1 MTDTAAPPLH
11 GSAPTGTPE
20 WAEPSTLL
28 RPGAAAS
35 LLQDERARWLVWR
48 RRGLILAAL
57 LGCLGVFLMIR
68 WMAALP
74 HIDGQWQRGAQGQLV
89 LESSTQPSLNALRGH
104 AVLAMRAPN
113 GPAVLVDAQLLHRA
127 PRWQASE
134 SARQQQAHQQHS
146 LAQVLADAAPSSRIE
161 LRLDTGDWV
170 AATLSPRGYGGLG
183 LAFWPL
189 VGVALLLYLF
199 ASILLW
205 AKSQPRHLPLVV
217 MSMCQVLNLLCLVL
231 ETLPGLVLGV
241 AWSAP
246 NPPGTF
252 DWGTASRWCGD
263 LRLRL
268 ALDLCIG
275 AALVHAFALHP
286 RPLHRAKPLIL
297 LAWGLVPLWLLL
309 TDQALPTLQSA
320 SLLPGLWWWG
330 QAGFLAL
337 LGIALVAI
345 QGSYRVEA
353 NPYAL
358 VLKRFGVIAMVTFLI
373 ATAAAGAGAVW
384 AQSRPA
390 QMGLAAG
397 VALAV
402 SLSWNTLVTA
412 LMLMIPFMARSP
424 QVFREFAT
432 LAGISTVATSID
444 LLFVAVFAL
453 GPFTSLAVAV
463 FVALALYAALRQR
476 VLSRLLGQRTLTTE
490 RTFDHIY
497 RAARAVQA
505 QPTQYTQR
513 LTQLLRDVFE
523 PMEVLRVDA
532 VPQATR
538 VSSGGSALVVPIR
551 PVEPGDNTKTGSDA
565 ESNSGSSDP
574 DPSQAPAFALGL
586 RFAQRGQRLFTEDD
600 ARLADRVVEQLA
612 RAVAY
617 DRAVEQG
624 RHEERLRIAQDLHDD
639 IGARLLTLMYQAK
652 TPEMEDYIR
661 HTLQDLK
668 TLTRGLAA
676 HDHLLSHACGEWKAD
691 LSHRLGAARA
701 SLGWLVVQDRDL
713 PLSMVQWSALTR
725 VLRELVSNSL
735 FHGHASRVNVELS
748 LQGPQLKLS
757 VADNGLGKAPQN
769 WAHGLGLG
777 GVRKRVKV
785 LGGTVTWSE
794 NPPSGI
800 LCEVQVPDFAP
811 ANRGPETHT
820 NVKPD
825 VSPE

>member
-1 MTDTAAPPLH
+1 MTDPAAPPPPDH
-11 GSAPTGTPE
+11 ARTGTPE
-20 WAEPSTLL
+20 WAEPSALQ
-28 RPGAAAS
+28 PGAASS

-74 HIDGQWQRGAQGQLV
+74 HIDAQWQRGAEGQLV
-89 LESSTQPSLNALRGH
+89 LESSTQPSLHALRGH

-113 GPAVLVDAQLLHRA
+113 GPALAVDAQLLHRA

-134 SARQQQAHQQHS
+134 RARQLQARQQQS
-146 LAQVLADAAPSSRIE
+146 LAQMLADAAPNSRVE

-170 AATLSPRGYGGLG
+170 AATLGPRGYSGLG
-183 LAFWPL
+183 LAIWPL

-217 MSMCQVLNLLCLVL
+217 MSLCQVLNLLCLVL
-231 ETLPGLVLGV
+231 ETLPGLALGV

-246 NPPGTF
+246 NPPGAL

-263 LRLRL
+263 LRLRV
-268 ALDLCIG
+268 ALDLGIG
-275 AALVHAFALHP
+275 AAVVHAFALHP
-286 RPLHRAKPLIL
+286 RPLPRAKAWIL
-297 LAWGLVPLWLLL
+297 LAWSAVPLWLLL
-309 TDQALPTLQSA
+309 TDQALPLLQSS

-330 QAGFLAL
+330 QAGFLGL
-337 LGIALVAI
+337 LGIGLVAI
-345 QGSYRVEA
+345 QSSYRVEA

-358 VLKRFGVIAMVTFLI
+358 VLKRFALIAMATFLV
-373 ATAAAGAGAVW
+373 ATVLAGWSAGW
-384 AQSRPA
+384 AQARPA

-397 VALAV
+397 LAFAL
-402 SLSWNTLVTA
+402 SLTWNSLVTA

-424 QVFREFAT
+424 QLFREFAT

-463 FVALALYAALRQR
+463 FVSLALYAALRQR
-476 VLSRLLGQRTLTTE
+476 VLNRMLGQRTLTTE

-497 RAARAVQA
+497 RAARAVQD

-551 PVEPGDNTKTGSDA
+551 NVEAGETSHPASEAPKSA
-565 ESNSGSSDP
+565 
-574 DPSQAPAFALGL
+574 APAFALGL

-676 HDHLLSHACGEWKAD
+676 NDHLLSHACGEWKAD
-691 LSHRLGAARA
+691 LTQRLGAAQA
-701 SLGWLVVQDRDL
+701 SLGWQVAQDHEL
-713 PLSMVQWSALTR
+713 ALSMVQWSALTR

-735 FHGHASRVNVELS
+735 FHGNASRVDVELS
-748 LQGPQLKLS
+748 LQGPQLRLS
-757 VADNGLGKAPQN
+757 VADNGRGKAPQN

-777 GVRKRVKV
+777 GVRKRVKA
-785 LGGTVTWSE
+785 LGGTVRWSE
-794 NPPSGI
+794 NKSLGI
-800 LCEVQVPDFAP
+800 LCEVDVAEFAPREQGPPP
-811 ANRGPETHT
+811 ANRQGT
-820 NVKPD
+820 
-825 VSPE
+825 

>member
-1 MTDTAAPPLH
+1 MTDTAAPPL
-11 GSAPTGTPE
+11 GGNATASAPGGAPDG
-20 WAEPSTLL
+20 AEPSTLL
-28 RPGAAAS
+28 RPGAAAA

-74 HIDGQWQRGAQGQLV
+74 HIDAQWQRGAQGQLV
-89 LESSTQPSLNALRGH
+89 LESSAQPSLNALRGH
-104 AVLAMRAPN
+104 AVLALRAPN
-113 GPAVLVDAQLLHRA
+113 GRAVEVDASLLHRA
-127 PRWQASE
+127 PRWQASD
-134 SARQQQAHQQHS
+134 SARQLQARQQQS
-146 LAQVLADAAPSSRIE
+146 LAQLLADAAPSSRLE

-217 MSMCQVLNLLCLVL
+217 MSLCQVLNLLCLVL
-231 ETLPGLVLGV
+231 ETLPGLALGV

-246 NPPGTF
+246 HQPGEL
-252 DWGTASRWCGD
+252 DWGTASRWCAD

-286 RPLHRAKPLIL
+286 RPLPRAKPLIL

-309 TDQALPTLQSA
+309 TDQALPTLQGA
-320 SLLPGLWWWG
+320 AFGPGLWWWG

-337 LGIALVAI
+337 LGIALVAVRR
-345 QGSYRVEA
+345 SYRVEA

-358 VLKRFGVIAMVTFLI
+358 VLQRFGVIAMLTFLL
-373 ATAAAGAGAVW
+373 ATAAAGGAAAW
-384 AQSRPA
+384 AETRPA

-397 VALAV
+397 LALAV
-402 SLSWNTLVTA
+402 SLTWNTLVTA

-424 QVFREFAT
+424 QLFREFAT
-432 LAGISTVATSID
+432 LAGVSTVATSID

-463 FVALALYAALRQR
+463 FVSLALYAALRQR
-476 VLSRLLGQRTLTTE
+476 VLNRLLGQRSLTTE

-532 VPQATR
+532 VPQTTR
-538 VSSGGSALVVPIR
+538 VSSGGSALVVPFR
-551 PVEPGDNTKTGSDA
+551 SANAADT
-565 ESNSGSSDP
+565 SGAGADD
-574 DPSQAPAFALGL
+574 DPSSAPAFALGL

-691 LSHRLGAARA
+691 LSQRLSAARA
-701 SLGWLVVQDRDL
+701 SLGWLVVHDRDL

-735 FHGHASRVNVELS
+735 YHGHASRVNVELS

-757 VADNGLGKAPQN
+757 VSDNGLGKAPQN

-777 GVRKRVKV
+777 GVRKRVKA
-785 LGGTVTWSE
+785 LGGTVIWSE
-794 NPPSGI
+794 NPSTGI
-800 LCEVQVPDFAP
+800 LCEVQVADFAP
-811 ANRGPETHT
+811 ANKGTDTHT
-820 NVKPD
+820 NVKPG
-825 VSPE
+825 VSPA